1 MTDVH
6 LCRPYADDNMQAW
19 ENFFLFF
26 SQSSCRLFSHLI
38 VQLTRYNFFFFWFDL
53 VYSTFDLSI
62 KVDRTLENVT
72 IKQTGQI
79 DSLLLA

>member
-1 MTDVH
+1 MQMIT
-6 LCRPYADDNMQAW
+6 CRLGRILTFC
-19 ENFFLFF
+19 FFVLLF
-26 SQSSCRLFSHLI
+26 SHSSCRWFSHLI
-38 VQLTRYNFFFFWFDL
+38 VQLTQYNFFWFDL
-53 VYSTFDLSI
+53 VYSMFDLSI